1 MQTLDVNDPGLPD
14 LQYVLMVL
22 ALCTSELDTLNIPP
36 ALRQILFDRC
46 WILVHDSSPPSDAA
60 QRLLDLRSGNE
71 LALQAMVDVIRA
83 TLNQH
88 GITRLTWDHTPSEPT
103 RSTTPEAQALVQ
115 RLQQLYPA
123 PPDSADQP
131 PPA

>member
-14 LQYVLMVL
+14 LQYVLMIL
-22 ALCTSELDTLNIPP
+22 ALCTSELNTLNIPP

-46 WILVHDSSPPSDAA
+46 WVLVHHSSPPSDAA
-60 QRLLDLRSGNE
+60 QRVLDLRSGNE
-71 LALQAMVDVIRA
+71 LALQALVDVIRA
-83 TLNQH
+83 TLNEH

-103 RSTTPEAQALVQ
+103 RSTTPEALALVQ

-123 PPDSADQP
+123 PPDVADQP
-131 PPA
+131 PQA